1 MSLTSEEANK
11 LFVAATLGN
20 SAESTGLTSK
30 EHKAFYNQ
38 TLKEIEEAPKG
49 VMAAPIN
56 DWVGDEYDDVIAMIE
71 RVQQRALAKSIGT
84 YQLSK
89 AEGDKR
95 YTLGAMYIPDSLD
108 AHAEWTSADEL
119 QNAVWTYVRS
129 GDRQIRLQHNK
140 EIVAGEWVEIM
151 AFPYQLTVPVQQADG
166 SSETHT
172 YPPDTVF
179 LGVIWEPWAWELVQS
194 GKILGYSIGGKA
206 ERLYVDMEDVE
217 KDEAT
222 ATIDGP
228 LASDVHVDTIINQQK
243 KKKLPKI
250 LQDTSV
256 PVEKPADNS
265 SMWG

>member
-1 MSLTSEEANK
+1 MRYFVRVDNENKPVMLYRLNLDIPNSISEESWDDNEWKISDRIVEALVEGSIDYDEIDENMAEK
-11 LFVAATLGN
+11 LYPN
-20 SAESTGLTSK
+20 
-30 EHKAFYNQ
+30 AFEKM
-38 TLKEIEEAPKG
+38 TKSVG
-49 VMAAPIN
+49 VYE
-56 DWVGDEYDDVIAMIE
+56 V
-71 RVQQRALAKSIGT
+71 
-84 YQLSK
+84 SK
-89 AEGDKR
+89 AEDIKR

-129 GDRQIRLQHNK
+129 GDRKIRLQHNK

-151 AFPYQLTVPVQQADG
+151 AFPYQLTVPVQQTDG
-166 SSETHT
+166 SSQTHT

-222 ATIDGP
+222 ATTDGP